1 MLCIPPP
8 SSVVSKGGWT
18 LTVRKSFTIFISIV
32 VVSVVGVLFFSI
44 DSATFDV
51 LENTNPALLS
61 LAVLLVVIGW
71 CLDACKF
78 IFLARA
84 AGEYL
89 SFRQT
94 IPVVWINYFGSA
106 ITPMQ
111 SGGGPF
117 QIYLLYKNGVSVGK
131 SVAITLVRTLQVIF
145 LLCLIIPFSIF
156 SEADFIEKHAMLKW
170 FVGYVL
176 VFIVVSSFLLG
187 ASIFRPHWIKRW
199 SNGFLVR
206 MKRLGILKPKLLLGA
221 ARWTSREIDNYS
233 INMRLFQS
241 TGKYW
246 FMLSVLTA
254 AAHLWVYLS
263 IMPCLIMAAGFHVE
277 YMQCMLAE
285 SLLLFLLYFVPT
297 LGGSGAAE
305 GGAAA
310 VFGLFVPWNLAGVM
324 AVAWRLI
331 SEYTG
336 IALGTAVAIRSLG
349 WGGADKVMKEE
360 AERLEDAGK

>member
-1 MLCIPPP
+1 M
-8 SSVVSKGGWT
+8 
-18 LTVRKSFTIFISIV
+18 TVRKSFTIFISIV
-32 VVSVVGVLFFSI
+32 VLSIISILFLSI

-51 LENTNPALLS
+51 LKNIDPVLLF
-61 LAVLLVVIGW
+61 LAVILVVLGW
-71 CLDACKF
+71 SLDACKF

-84 AGEYL
+84 AGEHL

-94 IPVVWINYFGSA
+94 ISVVWINYFGSA

-117 QIYLLYKNGVSVGK
+117 QIYMLYRNGVSVGK

-145 LLCLIIPFSIF
+145 ILALIIPFSIV
-156 SEADFIEKHAMLKW
+156 SEAAFIGKHIMLKW
-170 FVGYVL
+170 FVVYVL
-176 VFIVVSSFLLG
+176 IFIVVASFLLVV
-187 ASIFRPHWIKRW
+187 SIVRPNLIKRW

-206 MKRLGILKPKLLLGA
+206 MKRMGILKPRLLLKA
-221 ARWTSREIDNYS
+221 ARWAGREIDNYS
-233 INMRLFQS
+233 TNIRLFRS

-254 AAHLWVYLS
+254 VVHLWVYLS
-263 IMPCLIMAAGFHVE
+263 IMPCLIMAAGFHVD
-277 YMQCMLAE
+277 YMQCMLTE

-305 GGAAA
+305 GGAAM

-324 AVAWRLI
+324 AITWRLI
-331 SEYTG
+331 SEYSG
-336 IALGTAVAIRSLG
+336 VALGTVVVIKSLG
-349 WGGADKVMKEE
+349 WGGAEKVMKAES
-360 AERLEDAGK
+360 ERLENVSK